1 MKKLTI
7 DNQEIINKLES
18 LGFETSSRSE
28 LLAHML
34 RTGMLPSDASFKAYH
49 KEYQEFFVQY
59 EAAKAEFEREYVMPL
74 LKDGQAVNWNLNYST
89 HELTIEGVD

>member
-7 DNQEIINKLES
+7 DNQEIINKLET

-34 RTGMLPSDASFKAYH
+34 RTGLFPSDPSFN

-74 LKDGQAVNWNLNYST
+74 LKDGQKVNWNLNYST
-89 HELTIEGVD
+89 HELTIEGID